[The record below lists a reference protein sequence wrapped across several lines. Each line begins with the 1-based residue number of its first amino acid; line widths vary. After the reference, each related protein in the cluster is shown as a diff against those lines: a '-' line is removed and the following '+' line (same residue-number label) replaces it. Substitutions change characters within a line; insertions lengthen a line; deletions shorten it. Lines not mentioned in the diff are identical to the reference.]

1 MTIADCLVLLVKIA
15 LMVGGG
21 AAVVVVLVFLGGHI
35 SKRHREKMQWTQ
47 LEQAAMTE
55 EAQSPKTDNPYT
67 QRFDG
72 QE

>member
-1 MTIADCLVLLVKIA
+1 MTIAESFVMLKKIG

-21 AAVVVVLVFLGGHI
+21 VVVVIALVLIGGYI
-35 SKRHREKMQWTQ
+35 SRRHREKKQWTQ